1 MLWQTLSTPWQ
12 AAASEAWISYCLGS
26 LPHGAVLTDASGNIV
41 SQGRNRIHEREAP
54 GTIIHGQKL
63 AHAELNT
70 LLQTDWNSVERN
82 SVILYSTIEPC
93 AMCVGAIRMANV
105 REIRYAARDTTSG
118 GISLLDKTPFLVRG
132 QIRVIG
138 PENAA
143 LEIILLAL
151 LIDTALNMTDHPA
164 KEAWAAELASQ
175 VPAAGILGN
184 KLHASRQL
192 CLWAEEGRNAS
203 FVFDALAEQIG
214 ERLA

>member
-1 MLWQTLSTPWQ
+1 MLWQSLSAPWQ
-12 AAASEAWISYCLGS
+12 TAATEAWTSYCHGS
-26 LPHGAVLTDASGNIV
+26 LPHGAVLTDASGNRV

-70 LLQTDWNSVERN
+70 LLQADWNTVDRSSV
-82 SVILYSTIEPC
+82 VLYSTIEPC
-93 AMCVGAIRMANV
+93 AMCVGAVRMANV

-118 GISLLDKTPFLVRG
+118 GLSLLDKTPFLVKG

-138 PENAA
+138 PENAT
-143 LEIILLAL
+143 LEIVLLAM
-151 LIDTALNMTDHPA
+151 LIDTALNMMDHPA

-192 CLWAEEGRNAS
+192 CLWVEEGRSAS
-203 FVFDALAEQIG
+203 FVFDALAEQV
-214 ERLA
+214 LSLP

>member
-1 MLWQTLSTPWQ
+1 MLWQFLSIPWQ
-12 AAASEAWISYCLGS
+12 TAASEAWTSYCQGS
-26 LPHGAVLTDASGNIV
+26 LPHGAVLADASGNIM

-70 LLQTDWNSVERN
+70 LLQTDWNTVDRSSV
-82 SVILYSTIEPC
+82 VLYSTIEPC
-93 AMCVGAIRMANV
+93 AMCVGAVRMANV

-118 GISLLDKTPFLVRG
+118 GLSLLDKTPFLVKG
-132 QIRVIG
+132 QIRVTG
-138 PENAA
+138 SENTT
-143 LEIILLAL
+143 LEIVLLAM

-184 KLHASRQL
+184 ELHASRQL
-192 CLWAEEGRNAS
+192 CLWAEEGRSAS
-203 FVFDALAEQIG
+203 FVFDTLAEWV
-214 ERLA
+214 LSSS

>member
-12 AAASEAWISYCLGS
+12 TAASEAWTSYCQGS

-70 LLQTDWNSVERN
+70 LLQTDWSTLDRGSV
-82 SVILYSTIEPC
+82 VLYSTIEPC
-93 AMCVGAIRMANV
+93 AMCTGAIRMANV
-105 REIRYAARDTTSG
+105 REIHYAARDTTSG
-118 GISLLDKTPFLVRG
+118 GLSLLDKTPFLARG

-138 PENAA
+138 PANAT
-143 LEIILLAL
+143 LEIILLAM

-184 KLHASRQL
+184 ELYASRQL
-192 CLWAEEGRNAS
+192 SLWAEEGRSAS
-203 FVFDALAEQIG
+203 FVFDTLAARISSSS
-214 ERLA
+214 